1 MLLRQSTLHTLEA
14 YARVFAA
21 QYAEPIE
28 LDELIDRML
37 QEFMATDRAFQKHR
51 HAPAMEPAH
60 HDG

>member
-1 MLLRQSTLHTLEA
+1 MLRQSTLHTLDA

-37 QEFMATDRAFQKHR
+37 EEFMATDRNFQKQR
-51 HAPAMEPAH
+51 QALAAISAPEAA
-60 HDG
+60 